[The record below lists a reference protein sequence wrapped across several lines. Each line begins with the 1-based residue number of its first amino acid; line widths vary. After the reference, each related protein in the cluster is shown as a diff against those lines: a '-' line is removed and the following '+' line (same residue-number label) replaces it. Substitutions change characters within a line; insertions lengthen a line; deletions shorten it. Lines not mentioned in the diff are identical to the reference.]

1 MTITSLTI
9 TKFADDRI
17 QGVLG
22 TFVGAV
28 NAFNDNDWDAYKE
41 YLDQNVVAYN
51 LSVFGYTIG
60 SDKVTEYF
68 RSISDPKHKLYLQFE
83 PTNDITWFP
92 SVFPLSVRGVAL
104 WTHRASNHDRVP
116 IRYEFQFY
124 PGSFLLT
131 SIWAQHLIGD

>member
-1 MTITSLTI
+1 MKINP
-9 TKFADDRI
+9 FASARI

-28 NAFNDNDWDAYKE
+28 NAFNDNNWDAYKN

-60 SDKVTEYF
+60 RDTVTDYF
-68 RSISDPKHKLYLQFE
+68 RSISDPKDNLSLQFD

-92 SVFPLSVRGVAL
+92 SIFPLSVRGVAR
-104 WTHRASNHDRVP
+104 WTHKASHHIQVP
-116 IRYEFQFY
+116 IRYEFQFA
-124 PGSFLLT
+124 PGESFLLT
-131 SIWAQHLIGD
+131 SVWAQHLIGD